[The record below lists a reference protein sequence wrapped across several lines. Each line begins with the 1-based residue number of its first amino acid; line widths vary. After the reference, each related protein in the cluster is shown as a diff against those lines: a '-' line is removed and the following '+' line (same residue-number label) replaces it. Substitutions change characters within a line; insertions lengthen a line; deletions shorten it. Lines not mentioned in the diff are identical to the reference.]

1 MNKLKIACINAR
13 GLRNEEKR
21 RNLLRQVKSHCDCVL
36 IQETYADEKLSRVI
50 KNEFPGQCAFSHNT
64 TRSAGVAIGIFG
76 FGIKMAEEH
85 EHVSNDG
92 RLLGKLVIVNKQPF
106 YILSIYAPCCDT
118 SRATRANNL
127 QVLRQAQ
134 NLMVCQRALGHTIIL
149 GGDLNFINIRG
160 I

>member
-50 KNEFPGQCAFSHNT
+50 RNEFPGQWAFSHNT

-85 EHVSNDG
+85 EHISNDG

-106 YILSIYAPCCDT
+106 YIS
-118 SRATRANNL
+118 
-127 QVLRQAQ
+127 
-134 NLMVCQRALGHTIIL
+134 
-149 GGDLNFINIRG
+149 
-160 I
+160 